1 MPLALGCQRA
11 WTRQTKST
19 VSTMSKSREA
29 AGAKALR
36 GWGRSFRRERKG
48 QVTCVTSVVLFQKAR
63 SGGPKLKGRACPQLS
78 LAGEKCR
85 EFRINVQCND
95 HAVQR
100 EQRGKGRIT

>member
-19 VSTMSKSREA
+19 VSTMSKSRKA

-36 GWGRSFRRERKG
+36 GWGRSFGRERKG
-48 QVTCVTSVVLFQKAR
+48 QVTCVTSVLLFQKAS
-63 SGGPKLKGRACPQLS
+63 SGAPEVKGRASPQLS
-78 LAGEKCR
+78 LAGEKGR
-85 EFRINVQCND
+85 EFRYRIQCND

-100 EQRGKGRIT
+100 EQRGKGKIT